1 MYDFILQIFFITSL
15 SVIIYLMARSLPR
28 VQEGEGH
35 VTISDYLER
44 WVAKLPLS
52 KIDNSLNKRIE
63 KFLRRT
69 KVLVLKLDNSI
80 NRHLNKRK
88 EDSVE
93 EGSSIDL
100 VNQLNKKEVKKG

>member
-1 MYDFILQIFFITSL
+1 MYDFLLQIFFITSL
-15 SVIIYLMARSLPR
+15 AVIIYLMARSLPR

-35 VTISDYLER
+35 VTLSDYLEK

-52 KIDNSLNKRIE
+52 KIDSSLNNRIE
-63 KFLRRT
+63 KFLRRI

-88 EDSVE
+88 EDVDE
-93 EGSSIDL
+93 EGASLEL
-100 VNQLNKKEVKKG
+100 VSQLKKKEVNKG

>member
-1 MYDFILQIFFITSL
+1 MYDFLLQIFFITSL
-15 SVIIYLMARSLPR
+15 AVIIYLMARSLPR

-35 VTISDYLER
+35 VTLSDYLEK

-52 KIDNSLNKRIE
+52 KIDSSLNNRIE
-63 KFLRRT
+63 KFLRRI

-88 EDSVE
+88 EDVDE
-93 EGSSIDL
+93 EGACLEL
-100 VNQLNKKEVKKG
+100 VSQLKKKEVNKG